1 LGTDPRKLRALV
13 VTSAVVA
20 TAAVTSVAGII
31 GWVGLTVPHMTRKI
45 FGAESSDVIPAS
57 ALMGATLVVLF
68 DDIARTVSASEIPLG
83 IITSL
88 LGATLFIL
96 MLSRRGINE

>member
-1 LGTDPRKLRALV
+1 
-13 VTSAVVA
+13 
-20 TAAVTSVAGII
+20 
-31 GWVGLTVPHMTRKI
+31 MTRKI

-57 ALMGATLVVLF
+57 ALLGATLVVLF